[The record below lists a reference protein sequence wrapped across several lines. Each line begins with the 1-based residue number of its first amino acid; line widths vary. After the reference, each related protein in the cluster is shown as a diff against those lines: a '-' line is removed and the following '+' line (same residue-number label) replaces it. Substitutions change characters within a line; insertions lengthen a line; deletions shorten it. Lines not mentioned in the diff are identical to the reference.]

1 MKKTLLVALAVVG
14 LPLAGC
20 ADNEAVEA
28 VTPATD
34 APALAAPAV
43 VAEPLATDTLVAPE
57 AELTA
62 EPLTEEGVAA
72 PVEGEAPVQDGTTM

>member
-20 ADNEAVEA
+20 ADNEAAEA

-34 APALAAPAV
+34 APVVEEPAV
-43 VAEPLATDTLVAPE
+43 VAEPLGSDSLVAPE
-57 AELTA
+57 ADMTA
-62 EPLTEEGVAA
+62 EPMTEEAPAA
-72 PVEGEAPVQDGTTM
+72 PVEGETEDGTMM